1 MRVHT
6 GKRLTVVGAGVIG
19 ASVAWLAARE
29 GWQVELIDPLLAEGA
44 EQTGASWAAGGM
56 LAPFSEAWPGEDD
69 VFELGAASLR
79 RWPDFGAR
87 LRDETGVDVFTGT
100 GTLLVA
106 VDGADIERLTMVA
119 DWLTTHGY
127 RPQRLTRTQVREEVP
142 SLSRSVRGGLL
153 VPEELSVDNRALLP
167 ALRRAAEAAGARL
180 SARELTSID
189 ECGGDQVVLAAGSDS
204 PRLWPGLP
212 VHPAKGEILRLRRR
226 PGTPP
231 LPTRIVRGLVHGR
244 HVYLVPRDGGMVVGA
259 TQHEGHDQQVTVGGV
274 RDLIAD
280 AEALLPSIGEYQLAD
295 AMAGLRP
302 MSPDNLPLIGRL
314 SDRVVAATGHGRN
327 GVLLTAVTVD
337 AVLAELDGGQLADA
351 KAADPGR
358 F

>member
-1 MRVHT
+1 MQT
-6 GKRLTVVGAGVIG
+6 GKSLTVIGAGVIG
-19 ASVAWLAARE
+19 AAVAWRAARE
-29 GWQVELIDPLLAEGA
+29 GWQVELVDPLLAEGA
-44 EQTGASWAAGGM
+44 VQTGASWAAGGM
-56 LAPFSEAWPGEDD
+56 LAPYSEAWPGEDD

-79 RWPDFGAR
+79 RWPDFAAR
-87 LRDETGVDVFTGT
+87 LREETGVDVITGT
-100 GTLLVA
+100 GTLLVG
-106 VDGADIERLTMVA
+106 VDGADVERLAMVA
-119 DWLTTHGY
+119 EWLALHGY
-127 RPQRLTRTQVREEVP
+127 QSQRLTRTQVRAEVP
-142 SLSRSVRGGLL
+142 SLSRAVRGGLSA
-153 VPEELSVDNRALLP
+153 PEELAVDNRTLLP
-167 ALRRAAEAAGARL
+167 ALRSAAAAAGARL
-180 SARELTSID
+180 SARELPSLD
-189 ECGGDQVVLAAGSDS
+189 ECASDQIVLAAGCDS

-231 LPTRIVRGLVHGR
+231 PPAQTIRGLVYGR
-244 HVYLVPRDGGMVVGA
+244 HVYLVPRDGGIVVGA
-259 TQHEGHDQQVTVGGV
+259 TQHEGYDQQVTVGGV

-280 AEALLPSIGEYQLAD
+280 AETLLPSIGEYHLAD

-337 AVLAELDGGQLADA
+337 AVLAELDGEQLADA